1 MKIALI
7 NRKINIDTKSNRIV
21 NNKMIMIKTGLTI
34 SIPVAI
40 PILYPRTINA
50 IRLNKIVIKR
60 P

>member
-1 MKIALI
+1 M
-7 NRKINIDTKSNRIV
+7 DTKSNRIV
-21 NNKMIMIKTGLTI
+21 INKMIIIKKGLTI

-50 IRLNKIVIKR
+50 IRLNKIVTKA